1 MSPMHLPIIVASV
14 LVVIVLDV
22 YVFVRL
28 LRVNEG
34 FTGRVIFWALLTLF
48 VPIIGAISVLTAL
61 PRSSE
66 SGFADS

>member
-1 MSPMHLPIIVASV
+1 MSPMHLLIIVASV
-14 LVVIVLDV
+14 IVVIVLDV

-48 VPIIGAISVLTAL
+48 APIIGAISVLTAL